1 MHVIFDQLSEMA
13 NAGNHTDKYRLR
25 AHIAK
30 MLAKISAA
38 KRPQEN
44 NIREY
49 AEAELV

>member
-1 MHVIFDQLSEMA
+1 MHVIFNQLSEMA
-13 NAGNHTDKYRLR
+13 NTGSDTDKYRLR
-25 AHIAK
+25 AHISK
-30 MLAKISAA
+30 MIAKIPTV